1 MDVKDLRVEIYADGA
16 DIEGMLQMSKES
28 YIKGFTTNPSLMK
41 KAGVKDYAAF
51 AKEVTKKIP
60 DCSISFEV
68 FSDDFSEM
76 KKEAKVLAN
85 FGKNV
90 CIKIPATNTKGVS
103 SAQLVKELSA
113 EGVNLNITA
122 IFTLEQVKMAVNAFS
137 AGTSNIVSVFAGRI
151 ADTGVDPEPIMREAA
166 RICREKPGS
175 KLLWASCREVFNI
188 VQADRSGADIITVP
202 NDILK
207 KLKLLGKDMDEY
219 SLETVKQ
226 FYEDGKS
233 LGFKLV

>member
-16 DIEGMLQMSKES
+16 DIDGMLQMSRES

-51 AKEVTKKIP
+51 AREATDKIP

-68 FSDDFSEM
+68 FADDFAEM
-76 KKEAKVLAN
+76 KKEAKLLAG

-90 CIKIPATNTKGVS
+90 CVKIPVTNTKGAS
-103 SAQLVKELSA
+103 STQLIKELSA

-122 IFTLEQVKMAVNAFS
+122 IFTLEQVEMAVDAIS
-137 AGTSNIVSVFAGRI
+137 VGTSNIVSVFAGRI
-151 ADTGVDPEPIMREAA
+151 ADTGVDPEPVMREAA
-166 RICREKPGS
+166 KICRGKSGT

-207 KLKLLGKDMDEY
+207 KLKLLGKDLNAY
-219 SLETVKQ
+219 SLETVQQ
-226 FYEDGKS
+226 FYADAVS
-233 LGFKLV
+233 LSFRIA

>member
-1 MDVKDLRVEIYADGA
+1 MNVKDLRVEIYADGA
-16 DIEGMLQMSKES
+16 DIEGMLQMNRES

-41 KAGVKDYAAF
+41 KAGVKDYTAF

-76 KKEAKVLAN
+76 KKEAQKLAG

-90 CIKIPATNTKGVS
+90 CVKIPVANTKGIS
-103 SAQLVKELSA
+103 SAQLIKELSA

-122 IFTLEQVKMAVNAFS
+122 IFTLEQVKMAVEAFS
-137 AGTSNIVSVFAGRI
+137 EGTSNIVSVFAGRI
-151 ADTGVDPEPIMREAA
+151 ADTGIDPEPVMREAA
-166 RICREKPGS
+166 KICNKKTGT

-202 NDILK
+202 NDILR
-207 KLKLLGKDMDEY
+207 KLKLLGKDMDIY